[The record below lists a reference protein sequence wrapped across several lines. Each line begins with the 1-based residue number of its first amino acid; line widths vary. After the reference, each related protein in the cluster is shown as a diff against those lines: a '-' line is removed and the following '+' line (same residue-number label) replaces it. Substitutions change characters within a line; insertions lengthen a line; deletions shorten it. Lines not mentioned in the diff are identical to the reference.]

1 MRRLNVQSVHS
12 QVGQFIP
19 SREPQKLSSGQY
31 QRQDVQS
38 NEGDRESDPKSEIIF
53 RFNRR
58 SQVSTSPMVIAQVRR
73 FYQSG
78 RRVQDKARMGLHL
91 IWKMERRVGNA
102 AENR

>member
-19 SREPQKLSSGQY
+19 SRIQKLSSDQY
-31 QRQDVQS
+31 QRQEVQS

-78 RRVQDKARMGLHL
+78 QGVQDKARMGLHL
-91 IWKMERRVGNA
+91 IWKMERRVGKA